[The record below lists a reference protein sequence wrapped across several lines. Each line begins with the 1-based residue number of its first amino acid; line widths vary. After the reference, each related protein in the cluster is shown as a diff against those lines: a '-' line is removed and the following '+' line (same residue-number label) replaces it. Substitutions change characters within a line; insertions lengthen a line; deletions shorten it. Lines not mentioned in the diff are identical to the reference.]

1 MPYFAFKLVQVSDEI
16 TLLDNMNIVYYVRVR
31 IVFIYASHTKNG
43 SCAYN
48 YPDPDYFHNKIKKYI
63 IYIPYC
69 VCCTIHVITCFGGGV
84 THSTMAAKQETTN
97 QQILQ
102 MLGQFVALRQ
112 TKSGYFGSD
121 IQRLKYH
128 LILPG
133 QGSLV
138 IKMYI
143 TIAGLRQF
151 TAPTFHF
158 QGWRKSSDYPL
169 TNSSNV
175 KTLKEKLVFQI

>member
-1 MPYFAFKLVQVSDEI
+1 MLYNSC
-16 TLLDNMNIVYYVRVR
+16 DN
-31 IVFIYASHTKNG
+31 VFWWRCDT
-43 SCAYN
+43 
-48 YPDPDYFHNKIKKYI
+48 F
-63 IYIPYC
+63 
-69 VCCTIHVITCFGGGV
+69 
-84 THSTMAAKQETTN
+84 STMAAKQETTN

-102 MLGQFVALRQ
+102 MLGQFGALRQ

-121 IQRLKYH
+121 IQRPKYH
-128 LILPG
+128 LFLPD

-175 KTLKEKLVFQI
+175 KTLKEKLVFQILLLTHYCFDFFIYSW